1 MPSIIKS
8 IRLPQDRMME
18 RFVEKQS
25 NFSTAIRYLVT
36 KYCREVGY
44 DGIQDLTAL
53 YKEFTELKMYGD
65 TYGDK
70 LDAPI
75 RKEPPVAVHN
85 TVEAA
90 IPRTSDKGKIITENN
105 SVNKSSAD
113 SSAED
118 DVPSCYQ

>member
-90 IPRTSDKGKIITENN
+90 TLRTSDKEKNLTENK
-105 SVNKSSAD
+105 SVNKSSAAPF
-113 SSAED
+113 AED

>member
-75 RKEPPVAVHN
+75 CKEPPVAVHN

-90 IPRTSDKGKIITENN
+90 IPRTSDKEKNLTENK
-105 SVNKSSAD
+105 SVNKSSAALL
-113 SSAED
+113 AED

>member
-75 RKEPPVAVHN
+75 RKESPVAVHN

-90 IPRTSDKGKIITENN
+90 IPRTSDKEKNLTENK
-105 SVNKSSAD
+105 SVNKSSAA
-113 SSAED
+113 SFAED